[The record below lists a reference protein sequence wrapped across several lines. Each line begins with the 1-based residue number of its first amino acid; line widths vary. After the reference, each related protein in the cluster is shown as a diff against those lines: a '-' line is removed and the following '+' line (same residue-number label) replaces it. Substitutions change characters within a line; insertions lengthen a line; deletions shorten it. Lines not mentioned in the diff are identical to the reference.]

1 MCVVLCGVSAV
12 RWFVHVCACVLYA
25 RACVAVYV
33 LCVNVCVCV
42 WHVCVCVWRVY
53 MCACAYEAVSHKLH
67 VLRFGVSKSCRW
79 AAPLLRRITVCSL

>member
-12 RWFVHVCACVLYA
+12 RGFVHVCACVLYA

-42 WHVCVCVWRVY
+42 CVACVCVRVA
-53 MCACAYEAVSHKLH
+53 CACAYEAVSHKLH